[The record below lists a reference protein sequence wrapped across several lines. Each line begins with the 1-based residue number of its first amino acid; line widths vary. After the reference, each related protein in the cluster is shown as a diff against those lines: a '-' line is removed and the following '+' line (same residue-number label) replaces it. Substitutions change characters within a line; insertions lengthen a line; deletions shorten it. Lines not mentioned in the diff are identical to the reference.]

1 MMNIPL
7 TEILAKMPVEE
18 LEQALNDFLAPITD
32 LLPEKRLRRVV
43 PEAVRGILA
52 QETPVIAAMAQST
65 PRQEMSCYAGAKRIY
80 RFIWNKR
87 FNHHQLFKGI
97 YQIAQRTVAEENP
110 DYLVV
115 ALDPVNF
122 EKPYTKKLEGVS
134 TVRKST
140 PPNLEGEARLTHG
153 YPAMTATVV
162 NTAVPAISYLNWFS
176 YKTAD
181 FLSENREIQR
191 SIRTTRWVFPD
202 RKLRFVMDS
211 GGDDQKNFAFWEP
224 NEFIVTAKH
233 MNRLVEVYNSRLDCW
248 ETEHLQDLVNC
259 VLWQVTYQVAFQHA
273 RRTHLADLKMGWF
286 LVRLPETH
294 QQLWVLVAEDNLHTN
309 TLTLLTS
316 IPILS
321 VTIAQEIYADWRL
334 RGRIEHGYRFDQEQG
349 LDVEDLRVRTVERM
363 RRVFALVLVAA
374 QFVFSLGKHWPP
386 KAVLWLRKLGGKL
399 GLKTDR
405 DGPYILLRGLSA
417 VWQSVATLSW
427 LAIQPF
433 PHHLFGATRD
443 VGIHRGIWVS

>member
-1 MMNIPL
+1 MLNIPL
-7 TEILAKMPVEE
+7 TEIFAKMPVAE
-18 LEQALNDFLAPITD
+18 LEQTLEDFLVPVTD
-32 LLPEKRLRRVV
+32 LLPEKRLGQVAQ
-43 PEAVRGILA
+43 EAVRGITA

-65 PRQEMSCYAGAKRIY
+65 PRQDGSCWAAAKRIY
-80 RFIWNKR
+80 RFMWNER
-87 FNHHQLFKGI
+87 FSHHQLFKGV
-97 YQIAQRTVAEENP
+97 YHIARRTVTEEAP

-122 EKPYTKKLEGVS
+122 EKPYTKRLEGVS

-140 PPNLEGEARLTHG
+140 PPGLQGEARLAHG
-153 YPAMTATVV
+153 YPAITATVV

-191 SIRTTRWVFPD
+191 SIRTTRWVFPG

-211 GGDDQKNFAFWEP
+211 GGDDQKNFAFLEP
-224 NEFIVTAKH
+224 DEFIITAKH
-233 MNRLVEVYNSRLDCW
+233 MDRRVEVYNSRLNCW
-248 ETEHLQDLVNC
+248 ESEHLQDMVDC

-273 RRTHLADLKMGWF
+273 GRTRLANLKMGWF

-294 QQLWVLVAEDNLHTN
+294 QQLWVLVAEDDLHTN
-309 TLTLLTS
+309 TLVLLTNIS
-316 IPILS
+316 ILT
-321 VTIAQEIYADWRL
+321 VTNAQAVYADWRL

-349 LDVEDLRVRTVERM
+349 LDIEDLRVHTLERM
-363 RRVFALVLVAA
+363 RRIFALVLVAA
-374 QFVFSLGKHWPP
+374 QFVFSLIKHWPP

-417 VWQSVATLSW
+417 VWQSMATLSW
-427 LAIQPF
+427 LAVQPF
-433 PHHLFGATRD
+433 PHYLFQPT
-443 VGIHRGIWVS
+443 

>member
-1 MMNIPL
+1 MLNIPL
-7 TEILAKMPVEE
+7 TEIFAKMPVAE
-18 LEQALNDFLAPITD
+18 LEQTLEEFLGPVTD
-32 LLPEKRLRRVV
+32 LLPEKRLGQVV
-43 PEAVRGILA
+43 REAVRGITA

-65 PRQEMSCYAGAKRIY
+65 PRQEGSCWAAAKRIY
-80 RFIWNKR
+80 RFIWNER
-87 FNHHQLFKGI
+87 FNHHQLFKGV
-97 YQIAQRTVAEENP
+97 YHIARRTVTEEDP

-140 PPNLEGEARLTHG
+140 PPDLQGEARLAHG
-153 YPAMTATVV
+153 YPAMTANVV

-191 SIRTTRWVFPD
+191 SIRTTRWVFPG

-211 GGDDQKNFAFWEP
+211 GGDDQKNFAFLEP
-224 NEFIVTAKH
+224 DEFIIIAKH
-233 MNRLVEVYNSRLDCW
+233 MNRLVEVYNSRLNGW
-248 ETEHLQDLVNC
+248 ETEHLQDLVDC

-273 RRTHLADLKMGWF
+273 GRTRLANLKMGWF
-286 LVRLPETH
+286 LIRLPETH
-294 QQLWVLVAEDNLHTN
+294 QQLWVLVAEDDLHTN
-309 TLTLLTS
+309 TLVLLTNIS
-316 IPILS
+316 ILT
-321 VTIAQEIYADWRL
+321 VTDAQEVYADWRL

-349 LDVEDLRVRTVERM
+349 LDVEDLRVHTLERM
-363 RRVFALVLVAA
+363 RRIFALVLVAA
-374 QFVFSLGKHWPP
+374 QFVFALIKHWPP

-427 LAIQPF
+427 LAVQPF
-433 PHHLFGATRD
+433 PHHLFGD
-443 VGIHRGIWVS
+443 D